1 VARNASNGR
10 RAGGSKRVQTPKPT
24 SRRAAAEPGRGGT
37 PAQSRELRARGQ
49 RTLRKLLDAAAEVFA
64 ARGYHAARVD
74 DVVKLAR
81 TSHGTFYLYFAN
93 KEDLFAALMAE
104 VAAEMRALAGELGPI
119 TPDAEGQRALEAWI
133 DRFADL
139 YERHGA
145 TIRAWTEAEMGSQEL
160 GRLGNDLLL
169 GLTDEVAQRIAAAVP
184 SDEGTAAIDA
194 EIAALVVVAMLER
207 LNYYVLTRQVRVSR
221 PQMVTTLATVM
232 HAGLFG
238 AATTQAV
245 TGKRR

>member
-1 VARNASNGR
+1 VL
-10 RAGGSKRVQTPKPT
+10 
-24 SRRAAAEPGRGGT
+24 AA
-37 PAQSRELRARGQ
+37 
-49 RTLRKLLDAAAEVFA
+49 K
-64 ARGYHAARVD
+64 GYHATRVD
-74 DVVKLAR
+74 DVVKVAQ

-104 VAAEMRALAGELGPI
+104 VAGEMRALAAELGPI

-133 DRFADL
+133 DRFAEL

-160 GRLGNDLLL
+160 GRLGNDMLL
-169 GLTDEVAQRIAAAVP
+169 GITDDVAQRIAAAVP
-184 SDEGTAAIDA
+184 TDEGAAALDP

-221 PQMVTTLATVM
+221 PEMVTTLATVM

-238 AATTQAV
+238 APAPHAV
-245 TGKRR
+245 PVPGKRR